1 MIAQVRNLF
10 LALLNMAAVR
20 EGDASVAAPGIRD
33 RAPTT
38 PDGALPEG
46 ALESEDV
53 YALDPVMSFLEAV
66 PWDGVSKSFRCLQ
79 HCFACVHVVLQMLTW
94 SC

>member
-38 PDGALPEG
+38 PDG

>member
-1 MIAQVRNLF
+1 MQFVF
-10 LALLNMAAVR
+10 ALLNMAAV
-20 EGDASVAAPGIRD
+20 GAGAATGAVPGILD

-38 PDGALPEG
+38 PVE